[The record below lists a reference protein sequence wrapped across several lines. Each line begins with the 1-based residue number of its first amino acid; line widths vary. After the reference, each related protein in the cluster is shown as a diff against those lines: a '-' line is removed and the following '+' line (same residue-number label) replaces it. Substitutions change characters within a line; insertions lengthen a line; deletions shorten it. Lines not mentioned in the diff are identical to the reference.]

1 MDKFGPS
8 SLHFRIIFCLQTDF
22 STKFPSISIFFNA
35 FGAKLHLYPI
45 IQRFIHK
52 LIYLSTSIATIH
64 WLHRDFQSIESHH
77 FLTTHH
83 TFLNSFFLSC
93 QDSIIHYYHHFLC
106 SQPKTLPPTSRRTTS
121 PLSSL
126 IFSYQSH
133 QCLFF
138 FACACFPP
146 IILKEVHLLYSWS
159 CSLMLGVPALLP
171 LSKMLFSYMYVYNF
185 DHDWNNF

>member
-8 SLHFRIIFCLQTDF
+8 SLHFRIIFCFQTDF
-22 STKFPSISIFFNA
+22 STKFPSISISFNA
-35 FGAKLHLYPI
+35 FGAKLHLYLI

-83 TFLNSFFLSC
+83 TFLNSLFLSC
-93 QDSIIHYYHHFLC
+93 QDSVIHYYHHFLC
-106 SQPKTLPPTSRRTTS
+106 SQPKTLPPTSRRRTS

-138 FACACFPP
+138 FACPLLSSYHIERGSPP
-146 IILKEVHLLYSWS
+146 LLMILFTYAWGTSSSSPLKNVVFLYVCLQLWPW
-159 CSLMLGVPALLP
+159 L
-171 LSKMLFSYMYVYNF
+171 K
-185 DHDWNNF
+185 